1 MNMEEIAHIKDEI
14 KNLIIND
21 LLDYVRDGIMSKNTN
36 HSFIQCYNIIMT
48 ANDNNCGEELVKFHN
63 EVIVLATTECYE
75 KIKNLYGI
83 ELIDNF
89 VLYTERLNIMI
100 FYMDKIFSYLSFSY
114 LNIAPQYEQKNMG
127 EFSMSI
133 YKRYFFDKL
142 QDKLFTILKKINKEE
157 NDVYLKNKIETIK
170 KIIGYLDLVKPR
182 ITQDSKTSVT
192 WEETSTDTNE
202 KLNKYQKLFNNF
214 KI

>member
-1 MNMEEIAHIKDEI
+1 MNMEEIDHIKDEI

-36 HSFIQCYNIIMT
+36 HSFIQCYNIIMI

-100 FYMDKIFSYLSFSY
+100 FYMDRSDFLLFIFLLFKFS
-114 LNIAPQYEQKNMG
+114 
-127 EFSMSI
+127 S
-133 YKRYFFDKL
+133 
-142 QDKLFTILKKINKEE
+142 TI
-157 NDVYLKNKIETIK
+157 
-170 KIIGYLDLVKPR
+170 
-182 ITQDSKTSVT
+182 
-192 WEETSTDTNE
+192 
-202 KLNKYQKLFNNF
+202 
-214 KI
+214 

>member
-1 MNMEEIAHIKDEI
+1 M
-14 KNLIIND
+14 
-21 LLDYVRDGIMSKNTN
+21 
-36 HSFIQCYNIIMT
+36 C
-48 ANDNNCGEELVKFHN
+48 
-63 EVIVLATTECYE
+63 
-75 KIKNLYGI
+75 
-83 ELIDNF
+83 
-89 VLYTERLNIMI
+89 
-100 FYMDKIFSYLSFSY
+100 
-114 LNIAPQYEQKNMG
+114 
-127 EFSMSI
+127 EFAMSI

-170 KIIGYLDLVKPR
+170 KIMGYLDLVKPR

-192 WEETSTDTNE
+192 WEETSTDTSE